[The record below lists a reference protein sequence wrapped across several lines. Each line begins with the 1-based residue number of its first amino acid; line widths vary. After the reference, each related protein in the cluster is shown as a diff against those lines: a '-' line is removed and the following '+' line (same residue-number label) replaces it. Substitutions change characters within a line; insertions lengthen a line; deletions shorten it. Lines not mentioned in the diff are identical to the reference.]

1 MKLKYKSK
9 IFKMLH
15 EDATGLFEIG
25 AISEERMREYDR
37 ACLVQE
43 PKPAPQPKSTAV
55 RPAKRALASV

>member
-25 AISEERMREYDR
+25 AISEKRMREYDR

-43 PKPAPQPKSTAV
+43 AQPKPKAART
-55 RPAKRALASV
+55 AKRALSSA

>member
-1 MKLKYKSK
+1 MGLKYKSE

-15 EDATGLFEIG
+15 EDSVADFEAG
-25 AISEERMREYDR
+25 AITAEEMREFDR

-43 PKPAPQPKSTAV
+43 PKPAPKAV

>member
-1 MKLKYKSK
+1 MGLKYKSK

-37 ACLVQE
+37 ACLVQDRQ
-43 PKPAPQPKSTAV
+43 PKPKAV
-55 RPAKRALASV
+55 RTAKRALASASG

>member
-43 PKPAPQPKSTAV
+43 PQPAPKAA
-55 RPAKRALASV
+55 RAAKRALSPA